1 VTDPKV
7 TEIARLKALVR
18 ELTDELDAWADAKDS
33 QRLAD
38 LIARARAALP
48 PDDGGGR

>member
-7 TEIARLKALVR
+7 AEIARLKALVR

-33 QRLAD
+33 LRLAD
-38 LIARARAALP
+38 LVRRAREASKP
-48 PDDGGGR
+48 